1 MSMRPRFFRL
11 APLVALGVLG
21 GCQVVLGIASDL
33 RLATCEEGEV
43 YDTTPADCQREV
55 CKDGELV
62 NELDPDDVLSDV
74 NECTEDACEGTTPR
88 NTPRPADSP
97 CGLDGLLRCDGAG
110 KCLGCMDDMAC
121 QSGPAHPCAPIT
133 CQQGICVT
141 NASPPGTPLPDP
153 TPGDCMAPA
162 CGANGVAVTVFAAD
176 PPAPPSPCFATACME
191 GVPQSAPRNAGTA
204 CPAGVCD
211 GNGAC
216 VGCLETAH
224 CGGGTMVCVGTTCVN
239 HCTDGQQNHGE
250 TNLDCGDGCA
260 GCGVGSPCVVPTDC
274 ATNYCI
280 EGICWDPG
288 SGG

>member
-1 MSMRPRFFRL
+1 MKPRFSRL

-21 GCQVVLGIASDL
+21 GCQVVLGIESEL
-33 RLATCEEGEV
+33 RLAACEEGEV
-43 YDTTPADCQREV
+43 SNTTPADCQREV

-62 NELDPDDVLSDV
+62 TEPDPDDILADV
-74 NECTEDACEGTTPR
+74 NECTEDVCEGTTPR
-88 NTPRPADSP
+88 NTPRPVDSP

-110 KCLGCMDDMAC
+110 KCQGCMDDMAC
-121 QSGPAHPCAPIT
+121 QGGPAHPCAPIT

-162 CGANGVAVTVFAAD
+162 CGTNGVAVTVFAAD
-176 PPAPPSPCFATACME
+176 PPEPPSPCIATACME
-191 GVPQSAPRNAGTA
+191 GVPQSAPRDAGA
-204 CPAGVCD
+204 GCPGGVCD
-211 GNGAC
+211 GNGTC

-239 HCTDGQQNHGE
+239 YCTDGQQNHGE
-250 TNLDCGDGCA
+250 TNLDCGGGCA

-274 ATNYCI
+274 ATNDCI

-288 SGG
+288 FGG